1 MGTGYT
7 RNDSSN
13 KIANGNVIDAADLD
27 GEFDAIQ
34 TAFGTSGHTHDG
46 TSAEG
51 GAISKLGPA
60 QEFIGDGSALYPK
73 SDATYDLGKA
83 AASFSKAYLESLNF
97 GGTDI
102 TATAVEINYSDGVT
116 SNLQTQLGD
125 KQPLDADLTAI
136 AALSNANSNF
146 IVGNGTAWVAESGA
160 TARTSLGLGT
170 AATTASTDYATSTQ
184 GTTADAALPKAGG
197 ALTGA
202 VTTSSTFDGRDVS
215 VDGTKLDTIETN
227 ADVTDTTNVT
237 AAGALMDSE
246 VNADIKTLTLP
257 ANTTISAFGK
267 TLVDDSTASAARTTL
282 GLGSAATTA
291 ASAYATS
298 AQGTKADSALQSDS
312 TLNSANLSGALPAIS
327 GAALTGIEGVP
338 SGIISMWSGQ
348 TSAIPTGWLLCD
360 GNNGTPN
367 LTDKFV
373 MGAGASNETTTGGA
387 NTRTLSTANIPS
399 HDHSF
404 SGTTNTTG
412 SHAHSGSTA
421 SAGAHTHSIANIGST
436 AYPWT
441 TSNQSNT
448 AGYKRDGT
456 LTTSSEGAH
465 THTLTIDAAGD
476 HSHTISGTTGAT
488 GSTTGFDNRPAYMAL
503 AYIMKS

>member
-7 RNDSSN
+7 RNDASN
-13 KIANGNVIDAADLD
+13 NIANGNVIDAADLD
-27 GEFDAIQ
+27 GEFDAIVS
-34 TAFGTSGHTHDG
+34 AFGTSGHSHDG

-51 GAISKLGPA
+51 GAITNLGPS
-60 QEFIGDGSALYPK
+60 QEFKGDGSSLFPK
-73 SDATYDLGKA
+73 ADATYDLGKST
-83 AASFSKAYLESLNF
+83 ASFNVAYVESINL
-97 GGTDI
+97 GGTGI
-102 TATAVEINYSDGVT
+102 TASAAEINYTDGVT
-116 SNLQTQLGD
+116 SAIQTQLDG
-125 KQPLDADLTAI
+125 KQAADANLVSDANYVATDQNFTNADHTKLNGIETSATADQTAAEIRALVASATDSQVFTDADH
-136 AALSNANSNF
+136 
-146 IVGNGTAWVAESGA
+146 
-160 TARTSLGLGT
+160 
-170 AATTASTDYATSTQ
+170 
-184 GTTADAALPKAGG
+184 
-197 ALTGA
+197 
-202 VTTSSTFDGRDVS
+202 
-215 VDGTKLDTIETN
+215 TKLNGIETS

-246 VNADIKTLTLP
+246 VDADIKTLTLP

-348 TSAIPTGWLLCD
+348 TSAIPSGWLLCD

-373 MGAGASNETTTGGA
+373 MGAGTSNETTTGGA
-387 NTRTLSTANIPS
+387 NTRTLATANIPS
-399 HDHSF
+399 HTHSF

-421 SAGAHTHSIANIGST
+421 SAGAHTHSITNLGGT
-436 AYPWT
+436 AYPQ
-441 TSNQSNT
+441 SGPNQGNQSGW
-448 AGYKRDGT
+448 A
-456 LTTSSEGAH
+456 TTSSTNTTSAGAH
-465 THTLTIDAAGD
+465 THTLTIDAAGN
-476 HSHTISGTTGAT
+476 HNHTISGTTGST